1 MRINEIQFKDLT
13 KTTLLAVTTVVEGN
27 EGMHSRAAKLRRRER
42 EAKTYFLLKNY
53 MPIKI

>member
-42 EAKTYFLLKNY
+42 GENIFFIEKLYAY
-53 MPIKI
+53 